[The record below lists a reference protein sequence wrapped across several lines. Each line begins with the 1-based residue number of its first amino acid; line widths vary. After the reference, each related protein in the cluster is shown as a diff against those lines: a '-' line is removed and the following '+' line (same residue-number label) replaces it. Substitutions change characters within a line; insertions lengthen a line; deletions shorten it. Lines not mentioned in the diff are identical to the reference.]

1 MFLLV
6 RRVTLISGRP
16 IVGVPMF
23 GVLRSYDA
31 PEILVIVATTIL
43 VVVGVVYFF

>member
-6 RRVTLISGRP
+6 RRVTLISRRP
-16 IVGVPMF
+16 IVRVPMF

-31 PEILVIVATTIL
+31 PEILVIVATTVL